1 MSDTEG
7 RVRDKKYLPML
18 MPKMTGSGLRRVRPW
33 QMDRVINNYPRLE
46 YATMI
51 LQRNDRTIYQNGVA
65 QLVEHR
71 LAAII
76 ACRRTDGGSSPP
88 IVPNQNFFDMEN
100 KTIDMNLSI
109 VDAFKKNF
117 PNLDIKTPTW
127 AVLGVTAEFR
137 KLQVGDIVLFPID
150 SYNYQTIRSTPGTSM
165 VPEVLNEGR
174 QWKTKLDKDNKSVAV
189 LRIA

>member
-1 MSDTEG
+1 MFCYVGTI
-7 RVRDKKYLPML
+7 PHFTL
-18 MPKMTGSGLRRVRPW
+18 MTFVANTIIFNPTHNHYFIFGLVTTKL
-33 QMDRVINNYPRLE
+33 VIFRE
-46 YATMI
+46 WCSC
-51 LQRNDRTIYQNGVA
+51 Q
-65 QLVEHR
+65 
-71 LAAII
+71 AIVVN
-76 ACRRTDGGSSPP
+76 AGSSPVT
-88 IVPNQNFFDMEN
+88 VPNSNFTDMEN

-117 PNLDIKTPTW
+117 PELDIKTPTW

-174 QWKTKLDKDNKSVAV
+174 QWKTKLDRDNKSVAV

>member
-1 MSDTEG
+1 
-7 RVRDKKYLPML
+7 
-18 MPKMTGSGLRRVRPW
+18 
-33 QMDRVINNYPRLE
+33 
-46 YATMI
+46 
-51 LQRNDRTIYQNGVA
+51 
-65 QLVEHR
+65 
-71 LAAII
+71 
-76 ACRRTDGGSSPP
+76 
-88 IVPNQNFFDMEN
+88 MEN
-100 KTIDMNLSI
+100 KTKDMNLSI

-117 PNLDIKTPTW
+117 PDLDIKTPTW

-137 KLQVGDIVLFPID
+137 RLQVGDIVLFPID